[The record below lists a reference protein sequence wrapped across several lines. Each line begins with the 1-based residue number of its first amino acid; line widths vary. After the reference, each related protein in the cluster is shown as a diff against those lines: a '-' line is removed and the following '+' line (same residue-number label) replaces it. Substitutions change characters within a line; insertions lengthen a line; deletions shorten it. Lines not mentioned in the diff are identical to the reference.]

1 MSDYEI
7 YWEKP
12 EMWILTTNLS
22 GFKPSYKNPRYAIY
36 KREPLFY
43 VFGNFYPEVEEEI
56 VKRMI
61 EAGVEITDRDLGDN
75 ITYEENAELLWTV
88 RLHEYA
94 LFHSNEHNRQ
104 VIYHKPSHQFLYPA
118 SGQEEQFQ
126 TWIDNLISAG
136 VEILDEDP
144 FADD

>member
-1 MSDYEI
+1 
-7 YWEKP
+7 
-12 EMWILTTNLS
+12 MWVLTTNLS
-22 GFKPSYKNPRYAIY
+22 GFRPSYDNAKYAVY
-36 KREPLFY
+36 KRTPLMY
-43 VFGNFYPEVEEEI
+43 VFVAFYPEVEKEI

-61 EAGVEITDRDLGDN
+61 EAGVEITDRDLGDR
-75 ITYEENAELLWTV
+75 ITYEENAELLWTE

-94 LFHSNEHNRQ
+94 LFHSNKHNRQ
-104 VIYHKPSHQFLYPA
+104 VIYHKHSHQFLYPA

-126 TWIDNLISAG
+126 TWIDNLINAG